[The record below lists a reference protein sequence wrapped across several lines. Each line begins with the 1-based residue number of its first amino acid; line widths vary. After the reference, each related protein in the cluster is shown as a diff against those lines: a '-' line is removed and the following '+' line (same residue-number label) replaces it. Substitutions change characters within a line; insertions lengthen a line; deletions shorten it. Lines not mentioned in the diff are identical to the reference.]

1 LPAIARAIADAHTY
15 VTPTLATIRQLELQ
29 WEDRDSVLARAEIKF
44 VNPETYAWW
53 RTDRGH
59 DSSANRRME
68 PFLKEMV
75 RVFRDHGVRMLAGT
89 DYYLF
94 GLTPGFGLH
103 RELQALVEAGVTPH
117 PAPPTGTPNP
127 PQVLADMGGGGAGP
141 VPGTR
146 NGHAQPR
153 RVSRTDG
160 GGRHSHC
167 GEGREPARA
176 RRQSAPRHSK
186 YDTSCRRR
194 PTRAMVPTEDARRL
208 ARQLGRV
215 VCGRGQT
222 GRRGPPA
229 GRRREISHAPRHRS

>member
-75 RVFRDHGVRMLAGT
+75 RVFRDHGVRLLAGT

-103 RELQALVEAGVTPH
+103 RELQALVEAGVTPYQALETATRN
-117 PAPPTGTPNP
+117 PAEFLGQMEEAGTVTVGKVANLLVLDANPLLDIRNTTHRAGVVLRGRWFPPKTLDGWLDS
-127 PQVLADMGGGGAGP
+127 LAASSAAEDKLVDEALQPGGGA
-141 VPGTR
+141 
-146 NGHAQPR
+146 
-153 RVSRTDG
+153 
-160 GGRHSHC
+160 
-167 GEGREPARA
+167 
-176 RRQSAPRHSK
+176 
-186 YDTSCRRR
+186 
-194 PTRAMVPTEDARRL
+194 RL
-208 ARQLGRV
+208 A
-215 VCGRGQT
+215 T
-222 GRRGPPA
+222 
-229 GRRREISHAPRHRS
+229 RHDTVPEFQRSTFALVADALLEAKRFD